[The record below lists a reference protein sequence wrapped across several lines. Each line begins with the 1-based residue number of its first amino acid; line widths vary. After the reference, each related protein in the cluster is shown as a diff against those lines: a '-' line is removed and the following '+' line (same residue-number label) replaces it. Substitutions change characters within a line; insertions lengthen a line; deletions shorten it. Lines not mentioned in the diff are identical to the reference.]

1 MRGRWP
7 DRETGSPSGHVPLLA
22 RSVLGVSDELEP
34 GDQVRHPD
42 GRGVVLKVE
51 GRAVE
56 VVWFSDGNVVVKGF
70 DRGDLV
76 MVDPARPQIDPS
88 AFLAQGAIVR
98 GDVRIGPRASVWFY
112 AVLRGDE
119 GPIVVGEGSNIQD
132 NAVLHSDLGSGVEIG
147 RWVSVGHGAVVRG
160 AQVGDDTMIGMNA
173 TIMTGAVIGAQSI
186 VGAGSF
192 VPLGAK
198 FPAGS
203 MIVGMPARVVR
214 QLTEAER
221 GHPRVA
227 CDIYLRLVEWHR
239 SGKSGAPT

>member
-1 MRGRWP
+1 M
-7 DRETGSPSGHVPLLA
+7 
-22 RSVLGVSDELEP
+22 SDDLVP
-34 GDQVRHPD
+34 GDQVHHPD
-42 GRGVVLKVE
+42 GRGVVLKA
-51 GRAVE
+51 GGTTAE
-56 VVWFSDGNVVVKGF
+56 VVWFSAGEVVVRRF

-76 MVDPARPQIDPS
+76 MVEPARPQIDPS

-98 GDVRIGPRASVWFY
+98 GDVRIGPRASVWYY

-132 NAVLHSDLGSGVEIG
+132 NAVLHSDVGAGVEIG
-147 RWVSVGHGAVVRG
+147 RWVSIGHGAVVRG

-173 TIMTGAVIGAQSI
+173 TIMTGAVIGTQSI

-203 MIVGMPARVVR
+203 MIVGVPARLVR

-221 GHPRVA
+221 GHPRLA

-239 SGKSGAPT
+239 SGKWGAPG